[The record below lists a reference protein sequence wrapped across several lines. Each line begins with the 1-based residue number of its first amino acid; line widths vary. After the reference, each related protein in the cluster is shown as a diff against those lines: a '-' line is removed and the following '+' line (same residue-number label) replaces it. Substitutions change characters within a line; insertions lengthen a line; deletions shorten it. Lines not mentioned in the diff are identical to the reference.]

1 VAWGGRALGRQVGGA
16 APVQMPK
23 VHSASGQ
30 LATLASG
37 GVCSSMLPGL
47 LTLCLQLALVVVML
61 LFLLVLLLLLVRSM
75 AVAKCPVCLHAQA
88 KLTGGR

>member
-1 VAWGGRALGRQVGGA
+1 
-16 APVQMPK
+16 
-23 VHSASGQ
+23 
-30 LATLASG
+30 
-37 GVCSSMLPGL
+37 MLPGL